1 MTFALEFIESGS
13 STTSYIGGGSW
24 MPSNLPW
31 PTSSDGKKMIPLMT
45 IYQNTIFTQIP
56 EGMVITVFT
65 PIDLKSKN
73 IILQLSNCSA
83 NNQNEYDKN
92 KNGMC
97 VVLHKMG
104 DKELVD
110 ESITCY
116 PKVFLKTR
124 NFTDKEE
131 KDESRDDD
139 WIGINLSKMFCIPY
153 WLRDMINEDKDGY
166 GVLLQIREEDLVKG
180 NKLYKGI
187 FNGGICYLSL
197 SGNSY
202 RMTNGRIVGRCF
214 IQFKN

>member
-1 MTFALEFIESGS
+1 MTSAIEFIESGN

-31 PTSSDGKKMIPLMT
+31 PTSGDGKKMIPLMT
-45 IYQNTIFTQIP
+45 IYQNTIFTKIP
-56 EGMVITVFT
+56 DGMVITVFT

-73 IILQLSNCSA
+73 TILQILDCSA
-83 NNQNEYDKN
+83 NTQDEYNKN

-104 DKELVD
+104 DKELID

-124 NFTDKEE
+124 DFTHKEE
-131 KDESRDDD
+131 KDESRDDY
-139 WIGINLSKMFCIPY
+139 WIGINLSKMFCRPY
-153 WLRDMINEDKDGY
+153 WLQDMINENIDGY
-166 GVLLQIREEDLVKG
+166 RVFLQIREEDLVKS
-180 NKLYKGI
+180 NKSYEGI

-197 SGNSY
+197 SGNSW